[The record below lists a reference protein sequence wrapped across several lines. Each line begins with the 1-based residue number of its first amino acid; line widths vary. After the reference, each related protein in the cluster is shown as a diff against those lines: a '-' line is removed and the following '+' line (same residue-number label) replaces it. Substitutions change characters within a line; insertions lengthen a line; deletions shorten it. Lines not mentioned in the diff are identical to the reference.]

1 MAIRTNNTFSEGR
14 GIDRTSTTAWMDF
27 MVVRST
33 SPFNGIIGRPGLRK
47 IKAVPSTTHVMIKFS
62 VIGGTLTLKSSKII
76 PVECAMISGPEDQ
89 SPPMN
94 KVKEERIKVAINP
107 EHPEQTDSIPGVS
120 SKYKWQKERE
130 EKTGSLQTIE
140 EAKAAFK
147 QMKEHIAKLPMLT
160 ALEEQEE
167 LIVYLAASKEA
178 VSAVLMTEREARQMP
193 IYFVSRALR
202 GPKINY
208 TAMEKL
214 VLALVHASK
223 RLRRYFQ
230 AHPITVITDQPI
242 KNILSNPKVAGRM
255 QKWSIQ
261 LGEFGIHYRPRVS
274 VKGQVLADFIVE
286 RPEDEG
292 QDNSAKEEEPLPA
305 RWTLFTDGSSC
316 VDGCGAGVILT
327 DPEGMEF
334 TYALRF
340 QFETTNNEAE
350 YEALIAGLRIAE
362 KMGVRNLEVNVDSKL
377 VANQVN
383 GTYIAK
389 ETDMIKYLEKVR
401 ALTSTFR
408 AFSIKQVP
416 RSKNKKADA
425 LSKMASTSFAHLSKQ
440 VLVEELKEKSVNERE
455 VLAVVEEE
463 GDTWMTPIHE
473 YLTDET
479 LPAERKKARAIKRKS
494 QRFAIING
502 ILYKKSFLGP
512 WLRCVGPSQAN
523 YVLREIHEGSCS
535 MHAGTR
541 SVVAKA
547 LRTGYYW
554 PTMHI
559 DARALN
565 KSMSR
570 MYKYTN
576 QSQEIR
582 RKKLNPITSQCHFS
596 NEGIEAKAVAPIT
609 GNQMNRLVERVNR
622 SLREG
627 IKARLGRENK
637 NWLEEISHVLW
648 AHHTMIKSSNGDTPF
663 SLTYGTEAVIP
674 AEIGMPTFRTAEVN
688 VDENDEALEI
698 NLDLVAGN
706 QLGPHRRKKGASSN
720 TRSKK
725 QEKDGKILQL
735 KSPRNKFQAG

>member
-1 MAIRTNNTFSEGR
+1 MPRQGR
-14 GIDRTSTTAWMDF
+14 RRIKPPITKMLERRAEVKWKSLNRFLAK
-27 MVVRST
+27 SAEK
-33 SPFNGIIGRPGLRK
+33 SLPFFK
-47 IKAVPSTTHVMIKFS
+47 
-62 VIGGTLTLKSSKII
+62 TLKKCTKKS
-76 PVECAMISGPEDQ
+76 DFLW
-89 SPPMN
+89 
-94 KVKEERIKVAINP
+94 
-107 EHPEQTDSIPGVS
+107 T
-120 SKYKWQKERE
+120 
-130 EKTGSLQTIE
+130 E
-140 EAKAAFK
+140 EAEAAFK
-147 QMKEHIAKLPMLT
+147 QMKEAAFKLHSKLLPMLT

-178 VSAVLMTEREARQMP
+178 VSAVLMTKREARQMP
-193 IYFVSRALR
+193 IYFVNRALR
-202 GPKINY
+202 GPKVNY
-208 TAMEKL
+208 TVMEKL

-230 AHPITVITDQPI
+230 AYPITVITDQPI
-242 KNILSNPKVAGRM
+242 KNILSNPEVA
-255 QKWSIQ
+255 
-261 LGEFGIHYRPRVS
+261 
-274 VKGQVLADFIVE
+274 ADFIVE
-286 RPEDEG
+286 RPEEEG
-292 QDNSAKEEEPLPA
+292 QDDSAKEEEPLPA

-327 DPEGMEF
+327 DPEGVEF

-362 KMGVRNLEVNVDSKL
+362 KMGVKNLEVNVDSKL

-389 ETDMIKYLEKVR
+389 ETDMIKYLEKVK

-455 VLAVVEEE
+455 VLTVVEEE

-541 SVVAKA
+541 SVIAKA
-547 LRTGYYW
+547 LRIGYYW
-554 PTMHI
+554 PTMHE
-559 DARALN
+559 DARALI
-565 KSMSR
+565 R
-570 MYKYTN
+570 AC
-576 QSQEIR
+576 QEC
-582 RKKLNPITSQCHFS
+582 QHFAS
-596 NEGIEAKAVAPIT
+596 VKHP
-609 GNQMNRLVERVNR
+609 QMNGLVERANW
-622 SLREG
+622 SLGEG
-627 IKARLGRENK
+627 IKARMGKDNK
-637 NWLEEISHVLW
+637 NWIEEISHVLW
-648 AHHTMIKSSNGDTPF
+648 AYRTMMKTSNGDTPF
-663 SLTYGTEAVIP
+663 SLTYGMEVVIP
-674 AEIGMPTFRTAEVN
+674 AEIGMPMFRTVEL
-688 VDENDEALEI
+688 DIDKNDEALQI
-698 NLDLVAGN
+698 NLELLEEKRE
-706 QLGPHRRKKGASSN
+706 QASIAEAK
-720 TRSKK
+720 SK
-725 QEKDGKILQL
+725 
-735 KSPRNKFQAG
+735 R